1 MLIISIITYELEMTQ
16 CHQKSFN
23 LIHKTHS
30 LSKLCLFGLYSRN
43 RHRSYGQSIVSQ
55 NSLVDKVLVLLCCV
69 YVFSILW
76 SCALSCSNINA
87 YSRKNLF
94 ANLRILIRESMRNN
108 YCVKRNWINKLFFL
122 VLRWYQVFSI
132 FPSCA
137 ISCLNINIM

>member
-43 RHRSYGQSIVSQ
+43 RLRSYGQSIDSQ
-55 NSLVDKVLVLLCCV
+55 NSLVDKVLVLLWCV

-94 ANLRILIRESMRNN
+94 ANLRIFIRESMRNN
-108 YCVKRNWINKLFFL
+108 YCVKRNWINKLFFFNIAL
-122 VLRWYQVFSI
+122 VSSFQYIPKLRNFLFKY
-132 FPSCA
+132 
-137 ISCLNINIM
+137 